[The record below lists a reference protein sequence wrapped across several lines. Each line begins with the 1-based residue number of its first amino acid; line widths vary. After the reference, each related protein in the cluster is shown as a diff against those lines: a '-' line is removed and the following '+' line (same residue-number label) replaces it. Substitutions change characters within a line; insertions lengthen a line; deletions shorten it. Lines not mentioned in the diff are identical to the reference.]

1 MSSTILQ
8 TEDLTK
14 HYGTLTAVKN
24 LSLQV
29 FEGQVYEGDV
39 ITLDNFTRECYIP
52 ATGR

>member
-1 MSSTILQ
+1 MRLRPLGCKNPGT
-8 TEDLTK
+8 

-29 FEGQVYEGDV
+29 FEGHVYEGDV

-52 ATGR
+52 ATCR